1 MKIKSIRAVQVDLPP
16 RQPQSPVR
24 RASWR
29 HSSPIGLPMSKYPE
43 FPPDV
48 PSKSPGIGGRAV
60 WVQVVAEDGRW
71 GLGRTSFGEPV
82 AALVDGFYAPLLAGR
97 DCFATEHL
105 NDLMWRASKRHGS
118 LGLSACAQSAIDLAL
133 WDLKGKL
140 LAQPVYRLLGGPARD
155 KIRCYCTGD
164 DLDWSLE
171 LGFEAFKITS
181 PVHYEQGISGIN
193 IVEDKVAKARELVGR
208 DAELMINPVM
218 SFDVEFAIRLCERLR
233 PYELRWLEEPLIP
246 EDLEG
251 HIQLR
256 KAVPY
261 MPIATGEDH
270 HTRIPFRQLVENR
283 CVDVVQPDLHW
294 CGGLTEAI
302 KIYHIAEA
310 AGIKSSPHGGL
321 NSPYGQHFCYAMPD
335 CTLGEFHMSTPVGV
349 PLAEL
354 AAVPGVPVPENGYLV
369 PSDAP
374 GFGMEIDEAWI
385 RPWDHAQVKTAGGE
399 IVL

>member
-1 MKIKSIRAVQVDLPP
+1 MNIRSLHAVQVDLPEKKP
-16 RQPQSPVR
+16 HTPVR
-24 RASWR
+24 RQSWR
-29 HSSPIGLPMSKYPE
+29 HASPIGLPMNKYSE
-43 FPPDV
+43 FPPDL
-48 PSKSPGIGGRAV
+48 PHKSPGIGGRAV
-60 WVQVVAEDGRW
+60 WVQVVAEDGTW

-82 AALVDGFYAPLLAGR
+82 AALIDYFYAPLLQGR

-105 NDLMWRASKRHGS
+105 NDMMWRASKRHGS

-140 LAQPVYRLLGGPARD
+140 LEQPVYRLLGGPSHE
-155 KIRCYCTGD
+155 KIRAYCTGD
-164 DLDWSLE
+164 DLDWAQE
-171 LGFEAFKITS
+171 LGFNAFKITN
-181 PVHYEQGISGIN
+181 PAHYEQGIAGIN
-193 IVEDKVAKARELVGR
+193 IVEDKVGAARDAVGQN
-208 DAELMINPVM
+208 AELMINPVM
-218 SFDVEFAIRLCERLR
+218 AYDVDFAVRLCQRLR

-256 KAVPY
+256 KAVPW

-294 CGGLTEAI
+294 CGGLTEAT

-310 AGIKSSPHGGL
+310 AGIKCSPHGGL
-321 NSPYGQHFCYAMPD
+321 NSVYGQHFCYAFSE
-335 CTLGEFHMSTPVGV
+335 CSLCEFHMSTPVGV
-349 PLAEL
+349 PLEEL
-354 AAVPGVPVPENGYLV
+354 VTMPGMVVPKDGFLV

-374 GFGMEIDEAWI
+374 GFGLEIPEQWIME
-385 RPWDHAQVKTAGGE
+385 WDHSTHQRGE
-399 IVL
+399 EVVL